1 MRNIILSLLLSSFI
15 LADDH
20 SIAVLDF
27 SGENIHRDE
36 LKALSAVFR
45 TELLQMDTLRVLDYS
60 DMSDILIGYGSSL
73 SCPSLE
79 CAVIASMLLNQEWLV
94 DAHVSKIGDVFL
106 IEARLIESSS
116 GRVINAVSYDYDL
129 TIEGLYTRG
138 MHNLSEIVMSKRI
151 PLEIHNRQ
159 DLVYFKTNPSDA
171 LIRVGADI
179 LNGKTPLAIDRVVVE
194 SRPIVVFKEDYEP
207 FRVKQLP
214 EDDSDIIY
222 IELKLKTPKVGNVVF
237 KEPIPIVKIEL
248 KDAGDARKVATI
260 TFEAEEVAERE
271 KKVCK
276 DFANQANIPGF
287 RKGKV
292 PPSVIRSRFGKQ
304 MNEELKRQVSTDAY
318 EAVLKRDDLRV
329 HSVLKV
335 DAGEV
340 DSGNAATVEVT
351 VDIEADFELPDYES
365 YQLSISKTEVSDEE
379 VEKELTNLCEQRAS
393 YETVSY
399 THLTLPTN
407 REV

>member
-60 DMSDILIGYGSSL
+60 DMSDILIGFGSSL

-214 EDDSDIIY
+214 DDDSDIIY

-237 KEPIPIVKIEL
+237 KEPIPKDISLANDDDKSIILIDEGSNRFDSLPVGNYRLVSDTYVIRNNSFLIKNRKTTKSSPVYYTIKEITDRRNFFLKQRKLYIYILGGGVFYRSFLTIRSSYLYNQYSSNIDSADERHQKIENLDNQKPIFDVLSGIVVFPIIYYHAKLLEMERWL
-248 KDAGDARKVATI
+248 KK
-260 TFEAEEVAERE
+260 
-271 KKVCK
+271 
-276 DFANQANIPGF
+276 
-287 RKGKV
+287 
-292 PPSVIRSRFGKQ
+292 
-304 MNEELKRQVSTDAY
+304 
-318 EAVLKRDDLRV
+318 
-329 HSVLKV
+329 
-335 DAGEV
+335 
-340 DSGNAATVEVT
+340 
-351 VDIEADFELPDYES
+351 
-365 YQLSISKTEVSDEE
+365 
-379 VEKELTNLCEQRAS
+379 
-393 YETVSY
+393 
-399 THLTLPTN
+399 
-407 REV
+407 

>member
-36 LKALSAVFR
+36 LKELSAVFR

-214 EDDSDIIY
+214 DDDSDIIY

-237 KEPIPIVKIEL
+237 KEPIPKDISLANDDDKSIILIDEGSNRFDSLPVGNYRLVSDTYVIRNNSFLIKNRKTTKSSPVYYTIKEITDRRNFFFKQRKLYIQILGGGVFYRSFLTIRSSYLYNQYSSNIDSADERHQKIENLDNQKPIFDVLSGIVVFPIIYYHAKLLEMERWL
-248 KDAGDARKVATI
+248 KK
-260 TFEAEEVAERE
+260 
-271 KKVCK
+271 
-276 DFANQANIPGF
+276 
-287 RKGKV
+287 
-292 PPSVIRSRFGKQ
+292 
-304 MNEELKRQVSTDAY
+304 
-318 EAVLKRDDLRV
+318 
-329 HSVLKV
+329 
-335 DAGEV
+335 
-340 DSGNAATVEVT
+340 
-351 VDIEADFELPDYES
+351 
-365 YQLSISKTEVSDEE
+365 
-379 VEKELTNLCEQRAS
+379 
-393 YETVSY
+393 
-399 THLTLPTN
+399 
-407 REV
+407 

>member
-1 MRNIILSLLLSSFI
+1 MRNIILSLLLSSII

-20 SIAVLDF
+20 TIAVLDF

-36 LKALSAVFR
+36 LKELSAVFR
-45 TELLQMDTLRVLDYS
+45 TELLQMDSLRVLDYG
-60 DMSDILIGYGSSL
+60 DMSDILIGFGNRL

-151 PLEIHNRQ
+151 PLAIHNRQ

-171 LIRVGADI
+171 LIRVGKDI
-179 LNGKTPLAIDRVVVE
+179 LNGRTPLAIDRVVVE
-194 SRPIVVFKEDYEP
+194 SRPIVIFKEDYEP

-214 EDDSDIIY
+214 DDDSDIIY

-237 KEPIPIVKIEL
+237 KEPIPRDISLANDDDSSIILIDEGSNSFDNLPVGSYRLVSDTYVIRNNSFLIKHRRTTKSSPAYYTIKEIMDRRNFFLKQRKLYLQILGVGVSYRSFLTIRSSYLYNQYSSNIDSADERHRKIENL
-248 KDAGDARKVATI
+248 DNQKPIFDVFSGIVVFPIIYYHAKFLEMERWLRK
-260 TFEAEEVAERE
+260 
-271 KKVCK
+271 
-276 DFANQANIPGF
+276 
-287 RKGKV
+287 
-292 PPSVIRSRFGKQ
+292 
-304 MNEELKRQVSTDAY
+304 
-318 EAVLKRDDLRV
+318 
-329 HSVLKV
+329 
-335 DAGEV
+335 
-340 DSGNAATVEVT
+340 
-351 VDIEADFELPDYES
+351 
-365 YQLSISKTEVSDEE
+365 
-379 VEKELTNLCEQRAS
+379 
-393 YETVSY
+393 
-399 THLTLPTN
+399 
-407 REV
+407 